1 MIAPGSLRS
10 FQKLVLSWVL
20 GFMIAALP
28 NAERLWLY
36 PISPVWLPTG
46 PLKRITHA
54 LCGEVPDLLLMLA
67 AGLLFVLA
75 TWQLFGKA
83 RSWAFALMWFVF
95 VNLMS
100 RAWLASSGGQQ
111 LMANVLFWCA
121 FLAARDERLKAI
133 GFWAIRLQLL
143 LAYAATGLHKLTGTH
158 WLDGTAMG
166 IAATDPAYGPAWI
179 ASFPLVATTA
189 TWAVLLFQ
197 ITFPI
202 AVWFRATRLPWMA
215 FGALF
220 HLATAIW
227 MDIPEMGLAFIVCYT
242 IWLDDDQLARLPLGR
257 WFLRAGAQGKDAG
270 PAAPSQRS
278 ISTADN
284 RRAEA

>member
-1 MIAPGSLRS
+1 MA
-10 FQKLVLSWVL
+10 WVL
-20 GFMIAALP
+20 GFSFFSWAGLEGS
-28 NAERLWLY
+28 NVLN
-36 PISPVWLPTG
+36 ISPTWLPLG
-46 PLKRITHA
+46 PLKFVTHGIA
-54 LCGEVPDLLLMLA
+54 MLPDYAGVIVTLIAPWLLV
-67 AGLLFVLA
+67 LLSAIELWRPGSWWRTAVI
-75 TWQLFGKA
+75 WWLF
-83 RSWAFALMWFVF
+83 L
-95 VNLMS
+95 NLMNV
-100 RAWLASSGGQQ
+100 AWLASSGGQQ